1 MVKKRRRH
9 SAAYKFRI
17 ALEALEGSKTISQL
31 SSEHE
36 IHPNMIRAWKRQLL
50 ADGPSVFASNGERQQ
65 REQEAQEAELYE
77 QMAAARPLRIGRLKR
92 ELEWLKKKLPAL
104 VRERRRMVD
113 SQQAT
118 LSVRR
123 QCELLGLG
131 RSSFYYQAA
140 SESALNLDLMRL
152 IDEQYLRTP
161 FYGWRKMVAFL
172 RRLGYAIS
180 GKRVRRLMRLMGIQA
195 IYPRRS
201 SSSPGKGHK
210 RYPYLL
216 RNLPI
221 THVNQVW
228 SADIT
233 YVPLL
238 RGFIYLVAVIDWHSR
253 YVLAWQLSNT
263 LDCGFCLDALCQAF
277 VKGRPKIFNTDQ
289 GAQFTADAF
298 TACLLAANIQVS
310 MDGRG
315 RALDNVFCER
325 LWRSVKYENIYLNQY
340 DTVRQLHTGLSAY
353 FDFYNHERPHQSLN
367 YRTPAEEHFVL
378 CSEPAAFA

>member
-1 MVKKRRRH
+1 MVEV
-9 SAAYKFRI
+9 AN
-17 ALEALEGSKTISQL
+17 
-31 SSEHE
+31 
-36 IHPNMIRAWKRQLL
+36 P
-50 ADGPSVFASNGERQQ
+50 
-65 REQEAQEAELYE
+65 
-77 QMAAARPLRIGRLKR
+77 
-92 ELEWLKKKLPAL
+92 
-104 VRERRRMVD
+104 
-113 SQQAT
+113 T

-123 QCELLGLG
+123 QGELLGLN
-131 RSSFYYQAA
+131 RSSYYYQAA
-140 SESALNLDLMRL
+140 PESALNLQLMRL
-152 IDEQYLRTP
+152 VDEQFLRTP
-161 FYGWRKMVAFL
+161 FYGWRKMTASL
-172 RRLGYAIS
+172 RRLGYAIN
-180 GKRVRRLMRLMGIQA
+180 GKRVRRLMRMMDIQA

-210 RYPYLL
+210 LYPYLL

-233 YVPLL
+233 YVPML
-238 RGFIYLVAVIDWHSR
+238 RGFMYLVAVIDWHSR

-263 LDCGFCLDALCQAF
+263 EDGIFCLDALRQALC
-277 VKGRPKIFNTDQ
+277 KGRPQIFNTDQ

-298 TACLLAANIQVS
+298 TTALCAANIQVS

-340 DTVRQLHTGLSAY
+340 DTVRQLQTGLTAY

-378 CSEPAAFA
+378 